1 MAVTDTDSHHNH
13 EGADS
18 DAPLPEDCY
27 LSYLVPSSTAFDP
40 KQALDTAGD
49 SFANRLA
56 AVEQRDQLFFG
67 TRFAS
72 SLPTPR
78 PPSSYPDF
86 R

>member
-1 MAVTDTDSHHNH
+1 MAVTDTHHNH

-18 DAPLPEDCY
+18 DPLPEDCY

-40 KQALDTAGD
+40 QQALDTAGD

-72 SLPTPR
+72 SLPIPR
-78 PPSSYPDF
+78 SPISYPDP

>member
-1 MAVTDTDSHHNH
+1 MAVTDTHHNH
-13 EGADS
+13 GGADS

-40 KQALDTAGD
+40 QESLDTAGD

-72 SLPTPR
+72 SLPIPR
-78 PPSSYPDF
+78 SPSLYPDY